1 MEYSIVVEEH
11 ASQKMIHTIMSG
23 VMSIEERNNII
34 VETIHAMRENNLHKI
49 IWDVRKAKLDYS
61 LTQTHLAVLNLRAMG
76 LMPEDSM
83 VVIYFYNEEQH
94 EHAKLTALN
103 RAVYNHEYF
112 QNFEEGVRWLAN
124 R

>member
-11 ASQKMIHTIMSG
+11 ASQTMIHTSISGIMSLD
-23 VMSIEERNNII
+23 ERNNII
-34 VETIHAMRENNLHKI
+34 VATIHVMRENNLHKI
-49 IWDVRKAKLDYS
+49 IWDIREAKLDYS
-61 LTQTHLAVLNLRAMG
+61 LIQTHQAVLSLKAVG
-76 LMPEDSM
+76 LTVEDSM
-83 VVIYFYNEEQH
+83 AVIYFHNEEQH

-103 RAVYNHEYF
+103 RAVYNLGYF